1 MADNKKLGSTDVMML
16 LAVLFWGLNLAIV
29 KIAIAHLSPHAFN
42 SIRLSA
48 SALLL
53 FIFLAVRREPLALSR
68 PDLLKVIILGI
79 LGNFCYQYLFI
90 KAIDVTTASNTALI
104 LATSPIFIALI
115 SWAFKIERLT
125 WPGWVGIV
133 ISFIGLYLVIT
144 NQSGGFHFSGDS
156 WRGDVMLLVGNIFW
170 ACYTVFSKP
179 LLNRMSPLKFSTLT
193 LAAGSLLYLAVAVPN
208 LKAQAWASVPAAS
221 WLSLAYSGLFA
232 IVLGYVF
239 WYTSIKKI
247 GNTKTAIYN
256 NLTPVLAVLFAC
268 LFLGERIRSAQV
280 LGAVVILAGV
290 YLTRT
295 GDRFFIKNRVVSHVP
310 E

>member
-1 MADNKKLGSTDVMML
+1 MADNKKMGSTDALML
-16 LAVLFWGLNLAIV
+16 LAVLFWGLNLAVV
-29 KIAIAHLSPHAFN
+29 KFAIGHLSPHAFN

-48 SALLL
+48 SAILL
-53 FIFLAVRREPLALSR
+53 FLFLALRREPLALSR
-68 PDLLKVIILGI
+68 SDLLKVIVLGV

-90 KAIDVTTASNTALI
+90 KAIDLTTASNTSLI

-125 WPGWVGIV
+125 WPGWVGIG
-133 ISFIGLYLVIT
+133 ISFIGLYLVIA
-144 NQSGGFHFSGDS
+144 NQSGGFHFSGAN

-179 LLNRMSPLKFSTLT
+179 LLDRMSPLKFSTLT
-193 LAAGSLLYLAVAVPN
+193 LAAGALLYLVVAVPD
-208 LKAQAWASVPAAS
+208 LKAQAWASVPAGS
-221 WLSLAYSGLFA
+221 WLALAYSGLFA

-239 WYTSIKKI
+239 WYTSIKEV
-247 GNTKTAIYN
+247 GNSKTAIYN
-256 NLTPVLAVLFAC
+256 NLTPVLAIVFAC
-268 LFLGERIRSAQV
+268 LFLGERIKTAQI
-280 LGAVVILAGV
+280 LGAAVILAGV

-295 GDRFFIKNRVVSHVP
+295 GDRFFIKDKVVSHVP